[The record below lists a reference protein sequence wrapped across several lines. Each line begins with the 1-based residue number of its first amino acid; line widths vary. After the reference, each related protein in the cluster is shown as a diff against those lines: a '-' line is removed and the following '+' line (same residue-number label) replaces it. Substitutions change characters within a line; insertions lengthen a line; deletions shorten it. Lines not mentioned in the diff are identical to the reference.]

1 MFYLQSIW
9 LRNIPSSRLVVSF
22 SLYKC
27 NIPLVTST
35 NGFPETKLIM
45 ESFGSS
51 IDEAIDWPRE
61 TSLALVDDNEIQ
73 LASLLELQ
81 LLADREIGVD
91 SLVDNFEEELLT
103 LFRLERDEVL
113 TLAPSSLKSPA
124 RSWRIEGDAS

>member
-1 MFYLQSIW
+1 M
-9 LRNIPSSRLVVSF
+9 
-22 SLYKC
+22 
-27 NIPLVTST
+27 VTST

-61 TSLALVDDNEIQ
+61 ASLALVDDSEIQ

-103 LFRLERDEVL
+103 LFRLDRDEEL

-124 RSWRIEGDAS
+124 RLCRIDGDAS

>member
-1 MFYLQSIW
+1 M
-9 LRNIPSSRLVVSF
+9 
-22 SLYKC
+22 
-27 NIPLVTST
+27 VTST

>member
-1 MFYLQSIW
+1 M
-9 LRNIPSSRLVVSF
+9 
-22 SLYKC
+22 
-27 NIPLVTST
+27 VTST

-61 TSLALVDDNEIQ
+61 ASLALVDDSEIQ

-103 LFRLERDEVL
+103 LFRLDRDEEL

-124 RSWRIEGDAS
+124 RLCRIDGDASYCIIVMRFRNRCVHILFNIY